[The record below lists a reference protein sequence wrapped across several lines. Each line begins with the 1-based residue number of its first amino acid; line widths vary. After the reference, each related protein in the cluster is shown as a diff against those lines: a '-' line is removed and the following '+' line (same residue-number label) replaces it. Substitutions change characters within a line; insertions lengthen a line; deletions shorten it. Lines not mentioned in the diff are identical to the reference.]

1 MFFDW
6 VGTLCVHSGRR
17 NLQVYKTC
25 LAFQWYGLG
34 SRVLSRFLI
43 KLGMKPCMHL
53 VEISIFSLNN
63 VTVRPTK
70 IMNSADKNWAH
81 FKKISYFKKEKF
93 KKKY

>member
-34 SRVLSRFLI
+34 FSVLSRFFDQVGHETIYASSGNHNL
-43 KLGMKPCMHL
+43 
-53 VEISIFSLNN
+53 FN
-63 VTVRPTK
+63 T
-70 IMNSADKNWAH
+70 
-81 FKKISYFKKEKF
+81 SYHR
-93 KKKY
+93 

>member
-34 SRVLSRFLI
+34 SSVLSRFFDQAGHETMYASNGN
-43 KLGMKPCMHL
+43 KH
-53 VEISIFSLNN
+53 FSLIN
-63 VTVRPTK
+63 VTIRPYK
-70 IMNSADKNWAH
+70 IMKGTDKNWAH
-81 FKKISYFKKEKF
+81 F
-93 KKKY
+93 

>member
-34 SRVLSRFLI
+34 SSVLSRFFDQAGHETMYASCGNKNFFS
-43 KLGMKPCMHL
+43 KLYHHQTYQNYEQC
-53 VEISIFSLNN
+53 
-63 VTVRPTK
+63 
-70 IMNSADKNWAH
+70 
-81 FKKISYFKKEKF
+81 
-93 KKKY
+93 

>member
-34 SRVLSRFLI
+34 SSVLSRFFDQVGHETMYASSGN
-43 KLGMKPCMHL
+43 KHSFTNKSCHHQTYQNYEQSQQTLGTFL
-53 VEISIFSLNN
+53 VNKVHNFFRLCS
-63 VTVRPTK
+63 
-70 IMNSADKNWAH
+70 
-81 FKKISYFKKEKF
+81 
-93 KKKY
+93 

>member
-34 SRVLSRFLI
+34 FRVLPRFFDQV
-43 KLGMKPCMHL
+43 GHGNMYASSGNQH
-53 VEISIFSLNN
+53 FF
-63 VTVRPTK
+63 TK
-70 IMNSADKNWAH
+70 QCHCQIYQNYEQAQQ
-81 FKKISYFKKEKF
+81 KF
-93 KKKY
+93 GKFLENKVF